1 MYEIWSITCHTIL
14 YNEKFLLP
22 RKSTF
27 SKSTSETQ
35 CAVDHMLICFPAGI
49 CIFKINNENS
59 RAMREIFSKLKL
71 KAPEWQHSICY
82 IIFLKSELFTTLS
95 KIFSEEIVS
104 WHVVLLA
111 LFWTLNRFFILF
123 CCFHY
128 WLWTGKHRLVSSYLF
143 IYFWTSFKG
152 AQNMYSKITHNGICI

>member
-71 KAPEWQHSICY
+71 KAPERQHSICY
-82 IIFLKSELFTTLS
+82 IIFWNRN
-95 KIFSEEIVS
+95 FSQLYPKYFQRR
-104 WHVVLLA
+104 LLVD
-111 LFWTLNRFFILF
+111 TSF
-123 CCFHY
+123 CWPYFK
-128 WLWTGKHRLVSSYLF
+128 LWTDSLYYSAVSIIDF
-143 IYFWTSFKG
+143 EQVNTG
-152 AQNMYSKITHNGICI
+152 